1 MLGKSGWGILLPKR
15 ELRCLLAVPESDSP
29 DAVLIRQTKP
39 LTRNWSSAAGWRSL
53 FHTVRVWLLKPF
65 MGVSGVQVFR
75 MVEHVV
81 HECSAGGARSWWEA
95 R

>member
-1 MLGKSGWGILLPKR
+1 ME
-15 ELRCLLAVPESDSP
+15 ELVSHGQSVATETLHRCF
-29 DAVLIRQTKP
+29 
-39 LTRNWSSAAGWRSL
+39 WSVDIAA
-53 FHTVRVWLLKPF
+53 
-65 MGVSGVQVFR
+65 FR